1 MFLRILSAAR
11 YGTPLL
17 LLLIS
22 TQLIAV
28 QSILLRNGST
38 VKGTVITQNEKNI
51 QVKGEDGRLVTI
63 PKKSILKVIYKE
75 VTKEEEKKIR
85 QEEEKKIQDA
95 QQPQS
100 TKEEVPVVPVIPEV
114 PQEPVVIPP
123 SSVKPTRS
131 RWSPVWR
138 SAVLPG
144 WGHIYA
150 GRKKTGWI
158 YGGTFAV
165 ALGYTILSAEHAKSA
180 KSSYDQATFTS
191 ALIFGNSP
199 IGLGR
204 FNLEGQRSEY
214 QKDVKQY
221 NQSLAILGTVY
232 LVQLVHSYFTGGT
245 WAAEETVVSADGT
258 PVRNGFQWNAGYDRV
273 PTSVFASASS
283 ANGWYGKA
291 LYGEIRYSTLF

>member
-11 YGTPLL
+11 YGTPLIL
-17 LLLIS
+17 LLFS
-22 TQLIAV
+22 SQLIAV

-85 QEEEKKIQDA
+85 QEEEKKIQNI

-100 TKEEVPVVPVIPEV
+100 AQEEIPVIPEV
-114 PQEPVVIPP
+114 PQEPVFVPP
-123 SSVKPTRS
+123 PKPTRS
-131 RWSPVWR
+131 RWSLVWR

-150 GRKKTGWI
+150 DRKKTGWI

-165 ALGYTILSAEHAKSA
+165 ALGYSIISAEHAKSA
-180 KSSYDQATFTS
+180 KSSYDQATFNS

-273 PTSVFASASS
+273 PTSVFTSTSF

-291 LYGEIRYSTLF
+291 LYGEVRYSTLF